1 MGNSILARRRR
12 GFTAPCRLVG
22 RKPGLSPGIAASFH
36 PRAGRTFMEN
46 TSSIWEKTLELLQ
59 SELNPVSYE
68 TWIQPLRPLRSD
80 EKKKV
85 FHLSTNNDF
94 IKSTLERRYLSVIEG
109 VLSEVCGEK
118 MKIAVSVSDD
128 TLPKK
133 KKSPVYE
140 GLLLDENIP
149 NPRYNFNTFV
159 VGKNNHFA
167 HAAAHAVAEDPVV
180 SEMSKTAYNP
190 LFIYGG
196 AGLGKTHLMHA
207 IWHHI
212 NRNNPE
218 LRVLYVSSEMFT
230 NELIK
235 AIKEQ
240 KTVQF
245 RNKYRNINVLL
256 IDDIQFIE
264 KKEST
269 QEEMFHTINT
279 LYEAN
284 KQIIISSDRPPK
296 SFVTFNDRLRSRFE
310 WGLVADIQSPDFE
323 TRVAILRN
331 KAELD
336 GYELTDDFSDVIN
349 LISEKIH
356 SNIRELEGALNRVV
370 AHGNLLGR
378 NIDREL
384 VRETLKDIFSSKEN
398 QPSAERIKKQ
408 VCKQFGIRLS
418 DMDSAKRARR
428 FSYPRQIAM
437 YLCRRMTDLS
447 LPKIGEAFGNR
458 DHTTV
463 MHAAEKIANE
473 LRINES
479 LEKILS
485 DLEDDIRNN

>member
-1 MGNSILARRRR
+1 MKN
-12 GFTAPCRLVG
+12 TA
-22 RKPGLSPGIAASFH
+22 
-36 PRAGRTFMEN
+36 
-46 TSSIWEKTLELLQ
+46 SIWKKVLEILQ

-68 TWIQPLRPLRSD
+68 TWIQPLHFIKTD
-80 EKKKV
+80 EKKGLV
-85 FHLSTNNDF
+85 YLSTNNDF
-94 IKSTLERRYLSVIEG
+94 IKSTLERRYMSVIESA
-109 VLSEVCGEK
+109 LSDVCGEN
-118 MKIAVSVSDD
+118 MKATVSVSEDMP
-128 TLPKK
+128 PKK
-133 KKSPVYE
+133 KNGAQIYE
-140 GLLLDENIP
+140 EEFLSEENIP

-159 VGKNNHFA
+159 IGKNNELA
-167 HAAAHAVAEDPVV
+167 HAAAFAVAEGP
-180 SEMSKTAYNP
+180 SFSNTSKMAYNP

-212 NRNNPE
+212 NRNNPD
-218 LRVLYVSSEMFT
+218 LKVLYVSSEMFT

-235 AIKEQ
+235 SIKEQ
-240 KTVQF
+240 KTAQF
-245 RNKYRNINVLL
+245 RNKYRNIHVFL

-269 QEEMFHTINT
+269 QEEIFHTFNA
-279 LYEAN
+279 LYEADR
-284 KQIIISSDRPPK
+284 QIIISSDRPPK
-296 SFVTFNDRLRSRFE
+296 EILTLDARMRSRFE
-310 WGLVADIQSPDFE
+310 WGLVVDIKPPDFE

-336 GYELTDDFSDVIN
+336 GYELTDDFLDVIN

-398 QPSAERIKKQ
+398 QPSAENIKKQ
-408 VCKQFGIRLS
+408 VCKHFNIKIS
-418 DMDSAKRARR
+418 DMESSKRPRKI
-428 FSYPRQIAM
+428 SYPRQIAM
-437 YLCRRMTDLS
+437 YLCRKMTNLS

-463 MHAAEKIANE
+463 LHATEKISNE
-473 LRINES
+473 LKVNEF
-479 LEKILS
+479 LEEVLS
-485 DLEDDIRNN
+485 KLEEDIRNA

>member
-1 MGNSILARRRR
+1 
-12 GFTAPCRLVG
+12 
-22 RKPGLSPGIAASFH
+22 
-36 PRAGRTFMEN
+36 MEN
-46 TSSIWEKTLELLQ
+46 ISFMWERTLEILQ

-68 TWIQPLRPLRSD
+68 TWIQSLRLVKLD
-80 EKKKV
+80 EKKRV
-85 FHLSTNNDF
+85 LHLSTNNEF
-94 IKSTLERRYLSVIEG
+94 IKSTLEKRYISIIEG
-109 VLSEVCGEK
+109 ILSDVCGEG
-118 MKIAVSVSDD
+118 MRVSVSVNEDVF
-128 TLPKK
+128 PKK
-133 KKSPVYE
+133 KSETNLYD
-140 GLLLDENIP
+140 GLLSEENIP

-159 VGKNNHFA
+159 VGKNNRLA
-167 HAAAHAVAEDPVV
+167 HAAAVAVSEDPAV
-180 SEMSKTAYNP
+180 SEQSKTAYNP

-212 NRNNPE
+212 NQNSPE

-235 AIKEQ
+235 SIKDQ
-240 KTVQF
+240 KTVRF
-245 RNKYRNINVLL
+245 RNKYRNIDVFL

-269 QEEMFHTINT
+269 QEEMFHTFNT
-279 LYEAN
+279 LYESH

-296 SFVTFNDRLRSRFE
+296 DFLTFSDRLRSRFE
-310 WGLVADIQSPDFE
+310 WGLIADIQSPDFE

-336 GYELTDDFSDVIN
+336 GHELTEDFLDVIN

-370 AHGNLLGR
+370 AHGKLLGR

-398 QPSAERIKKQ
+398 QPSSEDIKKYI
-408 VCKQFGIRLS
+408 CKHFDIKVS
-418 DMDSAKRARR
+418 DMESSKRARKY
-428 FSYPRQIAM
+428 SYPRQIAM
-437 YLCRRMTDLS
+437 YLCRKMTTLS
-447 LPKIGEAFGNR
+447 LPKIGESFGNR

-463 MHAAEKIANE
+463 MHATEKISNE
-473 LRINES
+473 LLTNES
-479 LEKILS
+479 LGEVLSKI
-485 DLEDDIRNN
+485 EEDIRNR

>member
-1 MGNSILARRRR
+1 
-12 GFTAPCRLVG
+12 
-22 RKPGLSPGIAASFH
+22 
-36 PRAGRTFMEN
+36 MEN
-46 TSSIWEKTLELLQ
+46 LSFIWEKTLKILQ

-68 TWIQPLRPLRSD
+68 TWVQPLRPLKID
-80 EKKKV
+80 EKKRI
-85 FHLSTNNDF
+85 FHFSTNNEF
-94 IKSTLERRYLSVIEG
+94 VKATLERRYISVIESI
-109 VLSEVCGEK
+109 LSDVCGEN
-118 MKIAVSVSDD
+118 MKASVSLGEY
-128 TLPKK
+128 TGPKTGNAPDLYGGIL
-133 KKSPVYE
+133 SE
-140 GLLLDENIP
+140 ENIP

-159 VGKNNHFA
+159 VGKNNRFA
-167 HAAAHAVAEDPVV
+167 HAAAVAVAEDPAGA
-180 SEMSKTAYNP
+180 EPSKTAYNP
-190 LFIYGG
+190 LFVYGG

-212 NRNNPE
+212 NQNSPS

-245 RNKYRNINVLL
+245 RNKYRNIDVFL

-279 LYEAN
+279 LYEGN

-296 SFVTFNDRLRSRFE
+296 DFTTFSDRLRSRFE

-349 LISEKIH
+349 IISEKIR

-378 NIDREL
+378 SINREL

-398 QPSAERIKKQ
+398 QPSPEDIKKY
-408 VCKQFGIRLS
+408 VCKHFSIKLS
-418 DMDSAKRARR
+418 DIESSKRARK

-437 YLCRRMTDLS
+437 YLCRNMTGLS
-447 LPKIGEAFGNR
+447 LPKIGELFGNR

-463 MHAAEKIANE
+463 MHATEKISNE
-473 LRINES
+473 LAVNES
-479 LEKILS
+479 LAEILAK
-485 DLEDDIRNN
+485 LEDDIRNS

>member
-1 MGNSILARRRR
+1 
-12 GFTAPCRLVG
+12 
-22 RKPGLSPGIAASFH
+22 
-36 PRAGRTFMEN
+36 MEN
-46 TSSIWEKTLELLQ
+46 LSFTWEKTLEILQ

-68 TWIQPLRPLRSD
+68 TWLQPLRPVKID
-80 EKKKV
+80 EKKHV
-85 FHLSTNNDF
+85 LHLSTSNDF
-94 IKSTLERRYLSVIEG
+94 IKSTLERRYISVIEG
-109 VLSEVCGEK
+109 ALSDVCGEN
-118 MKIAVSVSDD
+118 MKVSVSMLEEG
-128 TLPKK
+128 LPKK
-133 KKSPVYE
+133 KNGEKLYDGILSE
-140 GLLLDENIP
+140 ENIP

-159 VGKNNHFA
+159 VGKNNRFA
-167 HAAAHAVAEDPVV
+167 HAAAVAVAEDPAV
-180 SEMSKTAYNP
+180 SEYSKTAYNP

-212 NRNNPE
+212 NQEGPS

-235 AIKEQ
+235 SIKEQ
-240 KTVQF
+240 KTGQF
-245 RNKYRNINVLL
+245 RNKYRNIDVFL

-269 QEEMFHTINT
+269 QEEMFHTFNT
-279 LYEAN
+279 LYESN

-296 SFVTFNDRLRSRFE
+296 DFLTFSDRLRSRFE

-336 GYELTDDFSDVIN
+336 GHDMTDDFLDVIN

-370 AHGNLLGR
+370 AHGKLLER

-398 QPSAERIKKQ
+398 QPSSDDIKKYI
-408 VCKQFGIRLS
+408 CKHFNIKLS
-418 DMDSAKRARR
+418 DIESSKRARKY
-428 FSYPRQIAM
+428 SYPRQIAM
-437 YLCRRMTDLS
+437 YLCRNMTSLS
-447 LPKIGEAFGNR
+447 LPAIGEAFGNR

-463 MHAAEKIANE
+463 MHAVEKITNE
-473 LRINES
+473 NNTNES
-479 LEKILS
+479 LEEVLS
-485 DLEDDIRNN
+485 KLEEDIRNH

>member
-1 MGNSILARRRR
+1 
-12 GFTAPCRLVG
+12 
-22 RKPGLSPGIAASFH
+22 
-36 PRAGRTFMEN
+36 MEN
-46 TSSIWEKTLELLQ
+46 TASIWEKALEILQ

-68 TWIQPLRPLRSD
+68 TWIQPLRPVKTD
-80 EKKKV
+80 EQRNILY
-85 FHLSTNNDF
+85 LSTNNDF
-94 IKSTLERRYLSVIEG
+94 VKSTLEKRYMSVIEG
-109 VLSEVCGEK
+109 VLSTVCGGS
-118 MKIAVSVSDD
+118 MKASVSFANDESS
-128 TLPKK
+128 PKK
-133 KKSPVYE
+133 KNDLHLYE
-140 GLLLDENIP
+140 GILSEENIP
-149 NPRYNFNTFV
+149 NPRYNFKTFV
-159 VGKNNHFA
+159 IGKNNHFA
-167 HAAAHAVAEDPVV
+167 HAAAFAVAEDPAV

-196 AGLGKTHLMHA
+196 SGLGKTHLMHA

-212 NRNNPE
+212 NLHNPD

-235 AIKEQ
+235 AIKDQ

-269 QEEMFHTINT
+269 QSEMFHTFNA

-296 SFVTFNDRLRSRFE
+296 DFVTFSDRLRSRFE

-336 GYELTDDFSDVIN
+336 GYDLTEDFLDVIN

-378 NIDREL
+378 SIDREL
-384 VRETLKDIFSSKEN
+384 VREVLKDIFSSKEN
-398 QPSAERIKKQ
+398 QPSAEDIKKQ
-408 VCKQFGIRLS
+408 VCKHFDVKLS
-418 DMDSAKRARR
+418 DMESSKRARK

-437 YLCRRMTDLS
+437 YLCRKMTDLS
-447 LPKIGEAFGNR
+447 LPKIGESFGNR

-463 MHAAEKIANE
+463 LHATEKISNE
-473 LRINES
+473 LKVNEA
-479 LEKILS
+479 LEGVLS
-485 DLEDDIRNN
+485 KLENDIRSN

>member
-1 MGNSILARRRR
+1 
-12 GFTAPCRLVG
+12 
-22 RKPGLSPGIAASFH
+22 
-36 PRAGRTFMEN
+36 MEN
-46 TSSIWEKTLELLQ
+46 ISFTWGKTLEILQ

-68 TWIQPLRPLRSD
+68 TWVQPLRPVNID
-80 EKKKV
+80 EKKRIV
-85 FHLSTNNDF
+85 HLSTSNDF
-94 IKSTLERRYLSVIEG
+94 IKSTLERRYISIIEG
-109 VLSEVCGEK
+109 VLSDVCGEN
-118 MKIAVSVSDD
+118 MKVSVSVTDENA
-128 TLPKK
+128 PKK
-133 KKSPVYE
+133 KNEANLYDGILSE
-140 GLLLDENIP
+140 ENIP

-159 VGKNNHFA
+159 VGKNNRFA
-167 HAAAHAVAEDPVV
+167 HAAAVAVAEDPAV
-180 SEMSKTAYNP
+180 SEQSKTAYNP

-212 NRNNPE
+212 NQTGPE

-235 AIKEQ
+235 SIKDQ

-245 RNKYRNINVLL
+245 RNKYRNIDVFL

-279 LYEAN
+279 LYESN

-296 SFVTFNDRLRSRFE
+296 DFLTFSDRLRSRFE

-336 GYELTDDFSDVIN
+336 GHELTEDFLDVIN

-370 AHGNLLGR
+370 AHGKLLGKSI
-378 NIDREL
+378 NREL

-398 QPSAERIKKQ
+398 QPSPEDIKKHI
-408 VCKQFGIRLS
+408 CKHFNIKLS
-418 DMDSAKRARR
+418 DIESPKRARKY
-428 FSYPRQIAM
+428 SYPRQIAM
-437 YLCRRMTDLS
+437 YLCREMTNLS
-447 LPKIGEAFGNR
+447 FPKIGEAFGNR

-463 MHAAEKIANE
+463 MHAAEKITNE
-473 LRINES
+473 IKVNES
-479 LEKILS
+479 LGEILLN
-485 DLEDDIRNN
+485 LENDIRNR

>member
-1 MGNSILARRRR
+1 
-12 GFTAPCRLVG
+12 
-22 RKPGLSPGIAASFH
+22 
-36 PRAGRTFMEN
+36 MEN
-46 TSSIWEKTLELLQ
+46 ISFTWEKALEILQ

-68 TWIQPLRPLRSD
+68 TWVQPLRPVKID
-80 EKKKV
+80 ERKHV
-85 FHLSTNNDF
+85 VHLSTNNDF
-94 IKSTLERRYLSVIEG
+94 IKSTLERRYISVIEG
-109 VLSEVCGEK
+109 VLSDVCGED
-118 MKIAVSVSDD
+118 MKVSVSVSEEVS
-128 TLPKK
+128 PNKK
-133 KKSPVYE
+133 NEVNLYGGILSE
-140 GLLLDENIP
+140 ENIP

-159 VGKNNHFA
+159 VGKNNRFA
-167 HAAAHAVAEDPVV
+167 HAAAVAVAEDPAV
-180 SEMSKTAYNP
+180 SEQSKTAYNP

-212 NRNNPE
+212 NQTGSE

-235 AIKEQ
+235 SIKDQ

-245 RNKYRNINVLL
+245 RNKYRNIDVFL

-279 LYEAN
+279 LYESN

-296 SFVTFNDRLRSRFE
+296 DFLTFSDRLRSRFE

-336 GYELTDDFSDVIN
+336 GHELTDDFLDVIN

-356 SNIRELEGALNRVV
+356 SNIRELEGAMNRVV
-370 AHGNLLGR
+370 AHGKLLGR

-384 VRETLKDIFSSKEN
+384 VRETLKDIFYLKEN
-398 QPSAERIKKQ
+398 QPSADDIKKYI
-408 VCKQFGIRLS
+408 CKHFNIKLS
-418 DMDSAKRARR
+418 DIESSKRARKY
-428 FSYPRQIAM
+428 SYPRQIAM
-437 YLCRRMTDLS
+437 YLCRKMTTLS

-463 MHAAEKIANE
+463 MHATEKISKE
-473 LRINES
+473 LTVNES
-479 LEKILS
+479 LEEILLKI
-485 DLEDDIRNN
+485 EDDIRNR

>member
-1 MGNSILARRRR
+1 
-12 GFTAPCRLVG
+12 
-22 RKPGLSPGIAASFH
+22 
-36 PRAGRTFMEN
+36 MEN
-46 TSSIWEKTLELLQ
+46 ISFTWEKTLEILQ

-68 TWIQPLRPLRSD
+68 TWVQPLRPVKID
-80 EKKKV
+80 ERKRI

-94 IKSTLERRYLSVIEG
+94 IKSTLEKRYISVIESA
-109 VLSEVCGEK
+109 LSDVCGES
-118 MKIAVSVSDD
+118 MHAFVSVEEEAF
-128 TLPKK
+128 LKK
-133 KKSPVYE
+133 KENTNLYDGILSE
-140 GLLLDENIP
+140 ENIP
-149 NPRYNFNTFV
+149 NPRYNFNTFI
-159 VGKNNHFA
+159 VGKNNQLA
-167 HAAAHAVAEDPVV
+167 HAAAVAVAENPIVLEL
-180 SEMSKTAYNP
+180 SNMSYNP
-190 LFIYGG
+190 LFIYGDS
-196 AGLGKTHLMHA
+196 GLGKTHLMHA
-207 IWHHI
+207 IWHHT
-212 NRNNPE
+212 NKNKPE

-235 AIKEQ
+235 SIKEQ

-245 RNKYRNINVLL
+245 RNKYRNIDIFL

-296 SFVTFNDRLRSRFE
+296 DFLTFSDRLRSRFE

-336 GYELTDDFSDVIN
+336 GYELTEEFLDVIN

-356 SNIRELEGALNRVV
+356 FNIRELEGALNRVV

-378 NIDREL
+378 NINREL

-398 QPSAERIKKQ
+398 QPSSDAIKKQ
-408 VCKQFGIRLS
+408 VCKHFDIKLS
-418 DMDSAKRARR
+418 DIESSKRARK

-437 YLCRRMTDLS
+437 YLCRKMTELS
-447 LPKIGEAFGNR
+447 LPKVGEAFGNR

-463 MHAAEKIANE
+463 MHATEKISNE
-473 LRINES
+473 IKTNEN
-479 LEKILS
+479 LDALILK
-485 DLEDDIRNN
+485 LEDEIRNN

>member
-1 MGNSILARRRR
+1 
-12 GFTAPCRLVG
+12 
-22 RKPGLSPGIAASFH
+22 
-36 PRAGRTFMEN
+36 MEN
-46 TSSIWEKTLELLQ
+46 ISFVWEKTLEILQ

-68 TWIQPLRPLRSD
+68 TWVQPLKPVKID
-80 EKKKV
+80 GKKQI

-94 IKSTLERRYLSVIEG
+94 VKSTLERRYISVIESI
-109 VLSEVCGEK
+109 LSDICGEQ
-118 MKIAVSVSDD
+118 MKVSVSVGEYAGS
-128 TLPKK
+128 KK
-133 KKSPVYE
+133 KNSSDLFDGILSE
-140 GLLLDENIP
+140 ENIP

-159 VGKNNHFA
+159 VGKNNQFA
-167 HAAAHAVAEDPVV
+167 HAAAVAVAEDPAVT
-180 SEMSKTAYNP
+180 ERSKMAYNP

-196 AGLGKTHLMHA
+196 SGLGKTHLMHA

-212 NRNNPE
+212 NQNTPS

-240 KTVQF
+240 KTVHF
-245 RNKYRNINVLL
+245 RNKYRNIDVFLL
-256 IDDIQFIE
+256 DDIQFIE

-269 QEEMFHTINT
+269 QEEMFHTIDT
-279 LYEAN
+279 LYRGN

-296 SFVTFNDRLRSRFE
+296 DFLTLSDRLRSRFE
-310 WGLVADIQSPDFE
+310 WGLVADIQAPDFE

-349 LISEKIH
+349 IISEKIR

-398 QPSAERIKKQ
+398 QPSPDDIKKY
-408 VCKQFGIRLS
+408 VCKHFEIKLS
-418 DMDSAKRARR
+418 DIESSKRARK

-437 YLCRRMTDLS
+437 YLCRRMTDFS
-447 LPKIGEAFGNR
+447 LPKIGEYFGNR

-463 MHAAEKIANE
+463 IHATEKISNE
-473 LRINES
+473 IKINES
-479 LEKILS
+479 LTEILS
-485 DLEDDIRNN
+485 KLENDIRNS